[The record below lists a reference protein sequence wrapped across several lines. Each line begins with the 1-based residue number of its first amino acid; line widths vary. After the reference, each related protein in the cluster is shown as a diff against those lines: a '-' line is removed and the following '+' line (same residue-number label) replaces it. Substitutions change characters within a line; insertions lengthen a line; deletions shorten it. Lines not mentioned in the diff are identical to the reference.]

1 MFPFFGNIFVI
12 FRCKKPQYLILLT
25 MINNNKKP
33 KRYKYFSYCI
43 VETMN
48 KHHYSCIACNFVTFS
63 SGNYNKHIAT
73 KKHIKCVKEFNQA
86 KENEA
91 ANVKI
96 SEKVPVKHNKPL
108 DHKDNMC
115 EFCGKEYKTRGG
127 LSKHVRKCSENPAFK
142 SVNAAPVGAG
152 NNTIAA
158 LMKENQNLV
167 QQNKILTT
175 NYITSLKEQSKEKDK
190 MIEHLSKNPSNVTNN
205 NTINNT
211 VNNNNFNINVF
222 LNEDCKN
229 AMNLTDFVNS
239 LKYKLEDLERFGRA
253 GFVEGI
259 SKIMIEGLN
268 DLDVTERPIHCT
280 DTKRDS
286 LYIKD
291 NDEWHKDQGKLNFRR
306 AIKHVAHNNMRKLPE
321 WQDQNPGHK
330 NPHNAKHKQ
339 YVKIVNEVSG
349 GQNDEEDDRNFK
361 KIIKRVAAEAIIDK
375 EDAAK

>member
-1 MFPFFGNIFVI
+1 
-12 FRCKKPQYLILLT
+12 
-25 MINNNKKP
+25 
-33 KRYKYFSYCI
+33 
-43 VETMN
+43 MN

-63 SGNYNKHIAT
+63 RGDYNKHIAT
-73 KKHIKCVKEFNQA
+73 KKHINCVKEFNQA
-86 KENEA
+86 KENQV

-96 SEKVPVKHNKPL
+96 LEKVPVKHSKPV

-127 LSKHVRKCSENPAFK
+127 LSKHVKKCTENPAGD
-142 SVNAAPVGAG
+142 NAIV
-152 NNTIAA
+152 A
-158 LMKENQNLV
+158 LMRE
-167 QQNKILTT
+167 NKILAQEKEILAQQKEILTT
-175 NYITSLKEQSKEKDK
+175 DYITNLKEQSKDKDK

-330 NPHNAKHKQ
+330 NLHNAKHRQ
-339 YVKIVNEVSG
+339 YVKIVNEISG

-375 EDAAK
+375 EDAVK